1 MAGQAESIKTL
12 EAHIETLQAD
22 VAAAHENFE
31 SLRSSSDQSSAAAA
45 AAAQMER
52 EAFLRAKADVETV
65 TAEVNSL
72 RVAHNRALQEAAAS
86 SSESQQRTAEVIALT
101 AQIGELKAERE
112 ESAAK
117 ISELEV
123 EVLELKEGQ
132 EDAEDEH
139 KRTLDRLQKLEA
151 ELMEAVT
158 ATQQALH
165 DAEVRDAESTQKAA
179 NVASLHADEVQ
190 LIESD
195 LAKAVSEVEALRTE
209 LAAAHIA
216 HDETK
221 AAAHAS
227 AEAHEQEM
235 EEADQSYISKHIEL
249 SEEIKRLTAELE
261 VRMTL
266 VYECKPLTTLTL
278 TGPRSEVWCQG

>member
-1 MAGQAESIKTL
+1 MAGQAENIKTL
-12 EAHIETLQAD
+12 EAHIETLQVD
-22 VAAAHENFE
+22 IAAAHENFE
-31 SLRSSSDQSSAAAA
+31 SLRSSSDQSSAEAA

-72 RVAHNRALQEAAAS
+72 RVAHDRTLQEAAAR
-86 SSESQQRTAEVIALT
+86 SSESQQRAAEVIALT
-101 AQIGELKAERE
+101 AQIGGLKTERE

-123 EVLELKEGQ
+123 EILELKESQ
-132 EDAEDEH
+132 EDTEDEH
-139 KRTLDRLQKLEA
+139 RRTLDRLQKLEA
-151 ELMEAVT
+151 ELMEAVA
-158 ATQQALH
+158 ATQQAL
-165 DAEVRDAESTQKAA
+165 RDAEARDAGSAQKAA
-179 NVASLHADEVQ
+179 DVALLHADEVQ
-190 LIESD
+190 LIKSD
-195 LAKAVSEVEALRTE
+195 LANAVSEVEALKTE
-209 LAAAHIA
+209 LAAAHVA

-227 AEAHEQEM
+227 AEAREEEM
-235 EEADQSYISKHIEL
+235 EEAEQSYLSKHIEL

-266 VYECKPLTTLTL
+266 VRECKSLKHLP
-278 TGPRSEVWCQG
+278 

>member
-1 MAGQAESIKTL
+1 MASQAENIKIL

-22 VAAAHENFE
+22 IAAAHENFE

-72 RVAHNRALQEAAAS
+72 RVARDKAVEDAAAN
-86 SSESQQRTAEVIALT
+86 SSESQQRRAQVDALT
-101 AQIGELKAERE
+101 AQIGELKAARE
-112 ESAAK
+112 ESAAR

-123 EVLELKEGQ
+123 EVLELKESQ
-132 EDAEDEH
+132 EDTEDEH

-151 ELMEAVT
+151 ELMEAVAT
-158 ATQQALH
+158 TQQALH
-165 DAEVRDAESTQKAA
+165 DAEARETESTQMAA
-179 NVASLHADEVQ
+179 NVALLHADEVQ
-190 LIESD
+190 LIKSD
-195 LAKAVSEVEALRTE
+195 LAKAISEVEVLKTE
-209 LAAAHIA
+209 LTAAHVA

-235 EEADQSYISKHIEL
+235 EEADQSYLSKHIEL

-266 VYECKPLTTLTL
+266 VYERKPA
-278 TGPRSEVWCQG
+278 